1 LPRIDA
7 RAYWSPKRDAPAT
20 DWEDACAYSEERGLL
35 AIADGASSSYRA
47 RDWANT
53 LVEAFTAA
61 PPNVKDNAATRA
73 WLGKQAATWSGTAS
87 SASASTAWY
96 VDEATRRGAFAT
108 FLGVELV
115 RRRRSIEWSAVAIG
129 DSCLFHVG
137 RQGLLASFPLDDP
150 AAFDLTPP
158 LVATEAHRL
167 DGSFDAL
174 TTSSGTAHVG
184 DALLLA
190 TDALAAWAL
199 RASKETPQVWEALSG
214 LNARS
219 FAALLS
225 ALREHNAIE
234 DDDITLLQCR
244 VV

>member
-1 LPRIDA
+1 VPSIDA

-35 AIADGASSSYRA
+35 AVADGASSSYRA

-61 PPNVKDNAATRA
+61 PPNTKDIAATRA
-73 WLGKQAATWSGTAS
+73 WLGKQAATWSGTTS
-87 SASASTAWY
+87 SASTGTAWY
-96 VDEATRRGAFAT
+96 ADEVTRRGAFAT
-108 FLGVELV
+108 FLGVELI
-115 RRRRSIEWSAVAIG
+115 RRRRSIEWSAVALG

-137 RQGLLASFPLDDP
+137 KQGLLAAFPLDD
-150 AAFDLTPP
+150 AAKFNLTPP

-167 DGSFDAL
+167 VASFDAL
-174 TTSSGTAHVG
+174 RTSSGTAHVG
-184 DALLLA
+184 DTLLLA

-199 RASKETPQVWEALSG
+199 RASTERPEVWAALG
-214 LNARS
+214 GVNASS

-225 ALREHNAIE
+225 TLREHDAIE

-244 VV
+244 IV